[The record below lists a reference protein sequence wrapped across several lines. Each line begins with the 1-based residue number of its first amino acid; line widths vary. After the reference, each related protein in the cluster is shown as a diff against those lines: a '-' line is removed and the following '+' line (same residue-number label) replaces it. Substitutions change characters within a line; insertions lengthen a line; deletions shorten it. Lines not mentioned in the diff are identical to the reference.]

1 MRIRFDV
8 LDAGVSIP
16 DVRDR
21 FEPVAVEHAMEWTI
35 VDATTPTRTLILV
48 SKLGHCLNDLLFRA
62 RDSGVG
68 P

>member
-1 MRIRFDV
+1 MTTSGI
-8 LDAGVSIP
+8 LTLSCP
-16 DVRDR
+16 DRPGLV
-21 FEPVAVEHAMEWTI
+21 HAMSGFL
-35 VDATTPTRTLILV
+35 VDDTTPTRTLILV